1 MIWACTAH
9 IANCAKAKPKIWLT
23 LDQVSQQT
31 SDFYTLLFNPAPD
44 ITGEPL
50 EPSAEL
56 LEKNFHVW
64 PFGGETVITQRERT
78 LAVEEC

>member
-1 MIWACTAH
+1 MYVRTSQSPHKEFLI
-9 IANCAKAKPKIWLT
+9 ISFL
-23 LDQVSQQT
+23 SQQT